1 MLELRGPKP
10 VTNPLVEIGKHTR
23 CFREPM
29 PGAHTADALDVERLA
44 YHLGPSLLGGGDA
57 LVDLV
62 DLDIRKKA
70 TN

>member
-1 MLELRGPKP
+1 VRWHSAGKRRHPSDERANDVLEDGD
-10 VTNPLVEIGKHTR
+10 
-23 CFREPM
+23 
-29 PGAHTADALDVERLA
+29 TADALDVERPA